1 MTKKFLNTRII
12 RRVEKRFI
20 SLTISKRANEAQ
32 FSPIRKFVPFLEEV
46 KKRGIKV
53 FELHIG
59 QPDLETPKEILN
71 EIHNFKGKI
80 LAYTNSLGIPEVRL
94 AWQKYYK
101 DFNID
106 FDISEI
112 LITAGGSEAIL
123 FALATICSPGEEII
137 VFEPFYTNYN
147 GYASLAGI
155 KLVPVKTLAK
165 TGFHLPEKEEIE
177 KKISQK
183 TRGILICNP
192 NNPTGTVYKK
202 EELKMIAQIAKERNL
217 FILSDEV
224 YREFVYDGEKH
235 YSMANFPEVQDK
247 VILLDSISKRFS
259 ACGVR
264 IGCLASKN
272 KKVIEGA
279 TKFAQA
285 RLSVAIVEQLAVI
298 PLLKNSKKYT
308 RKIAAEYRK
317 RRDTV
322 FSALKKIPDVFCLKP
337 KGAFYITVK
346 LPLRDSDDFAKW
358 LLTKFSF
365 QGKTVMVAPASG
377 FYATKGLGKDEIRI
391 AFILSSSKLKE
402 AMEVFKIGL
411 EKYIKA

>member
-1 MTKKFLNTRII
+1 MTKKILN
-12 RRVEKRFI
+12 
-20 SLTISKRANEAQ
+20 ISKRTQEAQ
-32 FSPIRKFVPFLEEV
+32 FSPIRKFVPFLEET

-59 QPDLETPKEILN
+59 QPDLETPKEILR
-71 EIHNFKGKI
+71 EIRNFKDKI
-80 LAYTNSLGIPEVRL
+80 LPYTNSLGIPEVRL

-123 FALATICSPGEEII
+123 FAFATIGSPGEEII
-137 VFEPFYTNYN
+137 VSEPFYTNYN

-155 KLVPVKTLAK
+155 KLVPVKTLAEN
-165 TGFHLPEKEEIE
+165 GFHLPERKEIE
-177 KKISQK
+177 NKIGK
-183 TRGILICNP
+183 RTRGILICNP
-192 NNPTGTVYKK
+192 NNPTGTVYTK
-202 EELKMIAQIAKERNL
+202 EELKMIAKIAKARNL
-217 FILSDEV
+217 FILSDET

-235 YSMANFPEVQDK
+235 YSMMDFPEVRDR
-247 VILLDSISKRFS
+247 VILLDSVSKKFN
-259 ACGVR
+259 ACGTR

-285 RLSVAIVEQLAVI
+285 RLSVAIVEQRAVI

-322 FSALKKIPDVFCLKP
+322 FSALKKIPDVFCSKP

-346 LPLRDSDDFAKW
+346 LPIKDSDDFAKW
-358 LLTKFSF
+358 LLMKFSF
-365 QGKTVMVAPASG
+365 EGKTVMVAPASG
-377 FYATKGLGKDEIRI
+377 FYATRGLGRNEIRI
-391 AFILSSSKLKE
+391 AFVLSSSKLKE

-411 EKYIKA
+411 EKYIKLNGKSNPRRRKG

>member
-1 MTKKFLNTRII
+1 MNRKILD
-12 RRVEKRFI
+12 
-20 SLTISKRANEAQ
+20 ISKRAEEAQ
-32 FSPIRKFVPFLEEV
+32 FSPIRKFVPFLEKA
-46 KKRGIKV
+46 KKRGVEV

-59 QPDLETPKEILN
+59 QPDLETPKEILR
-71 EIHNFKGKI
+71 EIKNFKGKI
-80 LAYTNSLGIPEVRL
+80 LSYTNSIGIEEVRK

-101 DFNID
+101 DVGINLD
-106 FDISEI
+106 TSEI
-112 LITAGGSEAIL
+112 IVTTGGSEAIF
-123 FALATICSPGEEII
+123 FAFATICNPGQEII

-147 GYASLAGI
+147 GYASIAGI
-155 KLVPVKTLAK
+155 KLVPVRTFAK
-165 TGFHLPEKEEIE
+165 NGFHLPSQKEIE
-177 KKISQK
+177 KKINKK

-202 EELKMIAQIAKERNL
+202 EELKMLAEIAKKRDL

-235 YSMANFPEVQDK
+235 YSMMDFPEIQDR
-247 VILLDSISKRFS
+247 VILLDSVSKRFS
-259 ACGVR
+259 ACGAR

-285 RLSVAIVEQLAVI
+285 RLSSPMVEQSAVI

-308 RKIAAEYRK
+308 QKIVREYKR

-322 FSALKKIPDVFCLKP
+322 FEALQKIPGIFCLKP
-337 KGAFYITVK
+337 KGAFYIIVK
-346 LPLRDSDDFAKW
+346 LPIKPRSRDASLRGKDSDDFAKW

-365 QGKTVMVAPASG
+365 RGKTVMVASASG

-391 AFILSSSKLKE
+391 AFVLCSPKLKE
-402 AMEVFKIGL
+402 AMEVFKKGL
-411 EKYIKA
+411 EQYIKIN

>member
-1 MTKKFLNTRII
+1 MFSMTKKFLG
-12 RRVEKRFI
+12 
-20 SLTISKRANEAQ
+20 ISKRANEAQ
-32 FSPIRKFVPFLEEV
+32 FSPIRKFVPFLEET

-59 QPDLETPKEILN
+59 QPDLETPKEILR
-71 EIHNFKGKI
+71 EIRNFKGKI
-80 LAYTNSLGIPEVRL
+80 LPYTNSLGIPEIRL

-123 FALATICSPGEEII
+123 FAFATICSPGEEII

-155 KLVPVKTLAK
+155 KLVPVKTLAEN
-165 TGFHLPEKEEIE
+165 GFHLPERKEIE
-177 KKISQK
+177 NKIGKK

-192 NNPTGTVYKK
+192 NNPTGTVYTK
-202 EELKMIAQIAKERNL
+202 EELKMIAKIAKARNL
-217 FILSDEV
+217 FILSDET

-235 YSMANFPEVQDK
+235 YSMMDFPEVRDR
-247 VILLDSISKRFS
+247 VILLDSVSKKFN
-259 ACGVR
+259 ACGTR

-285 RLSVAIVEQLAVI
+285 RLSVAIVEQRAVI

-322 FSALKKIPDVFCLKP
+322 FSALKKIPDVFCSKP

-346 LPLRDSDDFAKW
+346 LPIKDSDDFAKW
-358 LLTKFSF
+358 LLMKFSF
-365 QGKTVMVAPASG
+365 EGKTVMVAPASG
-377 FYATKGLGKDEIRI
+377 FYATRGLGQNEIRI
-391 AFILSSSKLKE
+391 AFVLSSAKLKE

-411 EKYIKA
+411 EKYIKLNGKSNPRRRKG

>member
-1 MTKKFLNTRII
+1 MNRKILD
-12 RRVEKRFI
+12 
-20 SLTISKRANEAQ
+20 ISKRAEEAQ
-32 FSPIRKFVPFLEEV
+32 FSPIRKFVPFLEKA
-46 KKRGIKV
+46 KKRGVEV

-59 QPDLETPKEILN
+59 QPDLETPKEILR
-71 EIHNFKGKI
+71 EIKNFKGKI
-80 LAYTNSLGIPEVRL
+80 LSYTNSIGIEEVRK

-101 DFNID
+101 DVGINLD
-106 FDISEI
+106 TSEI
-112 LITAGGSEAIL
+112 IVTTGGSEAIF
-123 FALATICSPGEEII
+123 FAFATICNPGQEII

-147 GYASLAGI
+147 GYASIAGI
-155 KLVPVKTLAK
+155 KLVPVRTFAK
-165 TGFHLPEKEEIE
+165 NGFHLPSQKEIE
-177 KKISQK
+177 KKINKK

-202 EELKMIAQIAKERNL
+202 EELKMIAKIAKRHNL

-235 YSMANFPEVQDK
+235 YSMMDFPEIQDR
-247 VILLDSISKRFS
+247 VILLDSVSKRFS
-259 ACGVR
+259 ACGAR

-285 RLSVAIVEQLAVI
+285 RLSSPMVEQSAVI

-308 RKIAAEYRK
+308 QKIVREYKR

-322 FSALKKIPDVFCLKP
+322 FEALQKIPGIFCLKP
-337 KGAFYITVK
+337 KGAFYIIVK
-346 LPLRDSDDFAKW
+346 LPIKPRSRDASLRGKDSDDFAKW

-365 QGKTVMVAPASG
+365 RGKTVMVASASG

-391 AFILSSSKLKE
+391 AFVLSSKKLKE
-402 AMEVFKIGL
+402 AMEIFKKGL
-411 EKYIKA
+411 EQYIKIN

>member
-1 MTKKFLNTRII
+1 MNRKILD
-12 RRVEKRFI
+12 
-20 SLTISKRANEAQ
+20 ISKRAEEAQ
-32 FSPIRKFVPFLEEV
+32 FSPIRKFVPFLEAA
-46 KKRGIKV
+46 KKEGIEV

-59 QPDLETPKEILN
+59 QPDLETPKEILR
-71 EIHNFKGKI
+71 EIKNFKGKI
-80 LAYTNSLGIPEVRL
+80 LTYTNSIGIPEVRL

-101 DFNID
+101 DSGIN

-112 LITAGGSEAIL
+112 VVTTGGSEAIL
-123 FALATICSPGEEII
+123 FAFATICNPREEII

-147 GYASLAGI
+147 GYASIAGV
-155 KLVPVKTLAK
+155 KLVPLRTLAK
-165 TGFHLPEKEEIE
+165 TGFHLPEKKEFE
-177 KKISQK
+177 KKINKK

-202 EELKMIAQIAKERNL
+202 EELKKISQIAKERNL

-235 YSMANFPEVQDK
+235 YSMMNFPEIRNR

-259 ACGVR
+259 ACGAR

-272 KKVIEGA
+272 EKVIEGV

-285 RLSVAIVEQLAVI
+285 RLSSPMIEQLAVI

-308 RKIAAEYRK
+308 KKIAQEYQR

-322 FSALKKIPDVFCLKP
+322 FDALQKIPGVFCLKP

-346 LPLRDSDDFAKW
+346 LPIRDSDHFAKW

-365 QGKTVMVAPASG
+365 RGKTVMVAPASG
-377 FYATKGLGKDEIRI
+377 FYATKGLGRDEIRI
-391 AFILSSSKLKE
+391 AFVLSSAKLKE
-402 AMEVFKIGL
+402 AMEIFKKGL
-411 EKYIKA
+411 EKYIKIY

>member
-1 MTKKFLNTRII
+1 MTKKFLN
-12 RRVEKRFI
+12 
-20 SLTISKRANEAQ
+20 ISKRTQEAQ
-32 FSPIRKFVPFLEEV
+32 FSPIRKFVPFLEET

-59 QPDLETPKEILN
+59 QPDLETPKEILR
-71 EIHNFKGKI
+71 EIRNFKDKI
-80 LAYTNSLGIPEVRL
+80 LPYTNSLGIPEVRL
-94 AWQKYYK
+94 AWQKYYR

-123 FALATICSPGEEII
+123 FAFATICSPGEEII

-155 KLVPVKTLAK
+155 KLVPVKTLAEN
-165 TGFHLPEKEEIE
+165 GFHLPERKEIE
-177 KKISQK
+177 NKIGKK

-192 NNPTGTVYKK
+192 NNPTGTVYTK
-202 EELKMIAQIAKERNL
+202 EELKMIAKIAKARNL
-217 FILSDEV
+217 FILSDET

-235 YSMANFPEVQDK
+235 YSMMDFPEVRDR
-247 VILLDSISKRFS
+247 VILLDSVSKKFN
-259 ACGVR
+259 ACGTR
-264 IGCLASKN
+264 IGCISSKN

-285 RLSVAIVEQLAVI
+285 RLSVAIVEQRAVI

-322 FSALKKIPDVFCLKP
+322 FSALKKIPDVFCSKP

-346 LPLRDSDDFAKW
+346 LPIKDSDDFAKW
-358 LLTKFSF
+358 LLMKFSF
-365 QGKTVMVAPASG
+365 EGKTVMVAPASG
-377 FYATKGLGKDEIRI
+377 FYATRGLGRNEIRI
-391 AFILSSSKLKE
+391 AFVLSSSKLKE

-411 EKYIKA
+411 EKYIKLNGKSNPRRRKG

>member
-1 MTKKFLNTRII
+1 MNRKILD
-12 RRVEKRFI
+12 
-20 SLTISKRANEAQ
+20 ISKRAEEAQ
-32 FSPIRKFVPFLEEV
+32 FSPIRKFVPFLEKA
-46 KKRGIKV
+46 KKRGVEV

-59 QPDLETPKEILN
+59 QPDLETPKEILK
-71 EIHNFKGKI
+71 EIKNFKGKI
-80 LAYTNSLGIPEVRL
+80 LSYTNSIGIEEVRK

-101 DFNID
+101 DVGIN
-106 FDISEI
+106 FDTPEI
-112 LITAGGSEAIL
+112 IVTTGGSEAIF
-123 FALATICSPGEEII
+123 FAFATICNPGQEII

-147 GYASLAGI
+147 GYASIAGI
-155 KLVPVKTLAK
+155 KLVPVRTFAK
-165 TGFHLPEKEEIE
+165 NGFHLPSQKEIE
-177 KKISQK
+177 KKINKK

-202 EELKMIAQIAKERNL
+202 EELKMLAEIAKKRDL

-235 YSMANFPEVQDK
+235 YSMMDFPEIQDR
-247 VILLDSISKRFS
+247 VILLDSVSKRFS
-259 ACGVR
+259 ACGAR

-285 RLSVAIVEQLAVI
+285 RLSSPMVEQSAVI

-308 RKIAAEYRK
+308 QKIVREYKR

-322 FSALKKIPDVFCLKP
+322 FEALQKIPGIFCLKP
-337 KGAFYITVK
+337 KGAFYIIVK
-346 LPLRDSDDFAKW
+346 LPIKPRSRDASLRGKDSDDFAKW

-365 QGKTVMVAPASG
+365 RGKTVMVASASG

-391 AFILSSSKLKE
+391 AFVLSSKKLKE
-402 AMEVFKIGL
+402 AMEIFKKGL
-411 EKYIKA
+411 EQYIKIN

>member
-1 MTKKFLNTRII
+1 MNRKILD
-12 RRVEKRFI
+12 
-20 SLTISKRANEAQ
+20 ISKRAEEAQ
-32 FSPIRKFVPFLEEV
+32 FSPIRKFVPFLEKA
-46 KKRGIKV
+46 KKRGVEV

-59 QPDLETPKEILN
+59 QPDLETPKEILR
-71 EIHNFKGKI
+71 EIKNFKGKI
-80 LAYTNSLGIPEVRL
+80 LSYTNSIGIEEVRK

-101 DFNID
+101 DVGINLD
-106 FDISEI
+106 TSEI
-112 LITAGGSEAIL
+112 IVTTGGSEAIF
-123 FALATICSPGEEII
+123 FAFATICNPGQEII

-147 GYASLAGI
+147 GYASIAGI
-155 KLVPVKTLAK
+155 KLVPVRTFAK
-165 TGFHLPEKEEIE
+165 NGFHLPSQKEIE
-177 KKISQK
+177 KKINKK

-202 EELKMIAQIAKERNL
+202 EELKMLAEIAKKRDL

-235 YSMANFPEVQDK
+235 YSMMDFPEIQDR
-247 VILLDSISKRFS
+247 VILLDSVSKRFS
-259 ACGVR
+259 ACGAR

-285 RLSVAIVEQLAVI
+285 RLSSPMVEQSAVI

-308 RKIAAEYRK
+308 QKIVREYKR

-322 FSALKKIPDVFCLKP
+322 FEALQKIPGIFCLKP
-337 KGAFYITVK
+337 KGAFYIIVK
-346 LPLRDSDDFAKW
+346 LPIKPRSRDASLRGKDSDDFAKW

-365 QGKTVMVAPASG
+365 RGKTVMVASASG

-391 AFILSSSKLKE
+391 AFVLSSKKLKE
-402 AMEVFKIGL
+402 AMEIFKKGL
-411 EKYIKA
+411 EKYIKIY

>member
-1 MTKKFLNTRII
+1 MTKKFLN
-12 RRVEKRFI
+12 
-20 SLTISKRANEAQ
+20 ISKRADEAQ
-32 FSPIRKFVPFLEEV
+32 FSPIRKFVPFLEET

-59 QPDLETPKEILN
+59 QPDLETPKEILRV
-71 EIHNFKGKI
+71 IRNFKGKI
-80 LAYTNSLGIPEVRL
+80 LPYTNSLGIPEVRL

-101 DFNID
+101 DFDID

-123 FALATICSPGEEII
+123 FAFATICSPGEEII

-155 KLVPVKTLAK
+155 KLVPVKTLAE
-165 TGFHLPEKEEIE
+165 TGFHLPERKEIE
-177 KKISQK
+177 NKIGKKA
-183 TRGILICNP
+183 RGILICNP

-202 EELKMIAQIAKERNL
+202 EELKMIAKIAKARNL
-217 FILSDEV
+217 FILSDET

-235 YSMANFPEVQDK
+235 YSMMDFPEVRDR
-247 VILLDSISKRFS
+247 VILLDSVSKRFN
-259 ACGVR
+259 ACGTR
-264 IGCLASKN
+264 IGCISSKN

-285 RLSVAIVEQLAVI
+285 RLSVAILEQLAVI
-298 PLLKNSKKYT
+298 PMLKNSEKYT
-308 RKIAAEYRK
+308 QKIAAEYRK

-322 FSALKKIPDVFCLKP
+322 FSAVKKIPDVFCSKP

-346 LPLRDSDDFAKW
+346 LPIGDSDDFAKW

-365 QGKTVMVAPASG
+365 EGKTVMVAPASG
-377 FYATKGLGKDEIRI
+377 FYATRGLGRDEIRI
-391 AFILSSSKLKE
+391 AFVLSSPKLKE

>member
-1 MTKKFLNTRII
+1 MTKKILN
-12 RRVEKRFI
+12 
-20 SLTISKRANEAQ
+20 ISKRTQEAQ
-32 FSPIRKFVPFLEEV
+32 FSPIRKFVPFLEET

-59 QPDLETPKEILN
+59 QPDLETPKEILR
-71 EIHNFKGKI
+71 EIRNFKDKI
-80 LAYTNSLGIPEVRL
+80 LPYTNSLGIPEVRL
-94 AWQKYYK
+94 AWQKYYR

-123 FALATICSPGEEII
+123 FAFATICSPGEEII

-155 KLVPVKTLAK
+155 KLVPVKTLAEN
-165 TGFHLPEKEEIE
+165 GFHLPERKEIE
-177 KKISQK
+177 NKIGKK

-192 NNPTGTVYKK
+192 NNPTGTVYTK
-202 EELKMIAQIAKERNL
+202 EELKMIAKIAKARNL
-217 FILSDEV
+217 FILSDET

-235 YSMANFPEVQDK
+235 YSMMGFPEVRDR
-247 VILLDSISKRFS
+247 VILLDSVSKRFN
-259 ACGVR
+259 ACGTR
-264 IGCLASKN
+264 IGCISSKN

-285 RLSVAIVEQLAVI
+285 RLSVAIVEQRAVI

-308 RKIAAEYRK
+308 RKIAVEYRK

-322 FSALKKIPDVFCLKP
+322 FSALKKIPDVFCSKP

-346 LPLRDSDDFAKW
+346 LPIKDSDDFAKW
-358 LLTKFSF
+358 LLMKFSF
-365 QGKTVMVAPASG
+365 EGKTVMVAPASG
-377 FYATKGLGKDEIRI
+377 FYATRGLGQNEIRI
-391 AFILSSSKLKE
+391 AFVLSSAKLKE

-411 EKYIKA
+411 EKYIKLNGKSNPRRRKG

>member
-1 MTKKFLNTRII
+1 MNRKILD
-12 RRVEKRFI
+12 
-20 SLTISKRANEAQ
+20 ISKRAEEAQ
-32 FSPIRKFVPFLEEV
+32 FSPIRKFVPFLEKA
-46 KKRGIKV
+46 KKRGVEV

-59 QPDLETPKEILN
+59 QPDLETPKEILR
-71 EIHNFKGKI
+71 EIKNFKGKI
-80 LAYTNSLGIPEVRL
+80 LSYTNSIGIEEVRK

-101 DFNID
+101 DVGINLD
-106 FDISEI
+106 TSEI
-112 LITAGGSEAIL
+112 IVTTGGSEAIF
-123 FALATICSPGEEII
+123 FAFATICNPGQEII

-147 GYASLAGI
+147 GYASIAGI
-155 KLVPVKTLAK
+155 KLVPVRTFAK
-165 TGFHLPEKEEIE
+165 NGFHLPSQKEIE
-177 KKISQK
+177 KKINKK

-202 EELKMIAQIAKERNL
+202 EELKMLAEIAKKRDL

-235 YSMANFPEVQDK
+235 YSMMDFPEIQDR
-247 VILLDSISKRFS
+247 VILLDSVSKRFS
-259 ACGVR
+259 ACGAR

-285 RLSVAIVEQLAVI
+285 RLSSPMVEQSAVI

-308 RKIAAEYRK
+308 QKIVREYKR

-322 FSALKKIPDVFCLKP
+322 FEALQKIPGIFCLKP
-337 KGAFYITVK
+337 KGAFYIIVK
-346 LPLRDSDDFAKW
+346 LPIKPRSRDASLRGKDSDDFAKW

-365 QGKTVMVAPASG
+365 RGKTVMVASASG

-391 AFILSSSKLKE
+391 AFVLSSKKLKE
-402 AMEVFKIGL
+402 AMEIFKKGL
-411 EKYIKA
+411 EQYIKIN

>member
-1 MTKKFLNTRII
+1 MTKKFLN
-12 RRVEKRFI
+12 
-20 SLTISKRANEAQ
+20 ISKRTQEAQ
-32 FSPIRKFVPFLEEV
+32 FSPIRKFVPFLEET

-59 QPDLETPKEILN
+59 QPDLETPKEILR
-71 EIHNFKGKI
+71 EIRNFKDKI
-80 LAYTNSLGIPEVRL
+80 LPYTNSLGIPEVRL
-94 AWQKYYK
+94 AWQKYYR

-123 FALATICSPGEEII
+123 FAFATICSPGEEII

-155 KLVPVKTLAK
+155 KLVPVKTLAEN
-165 TGFHLPEKEEIE
+165 GFHLPERKEIE
-177 KKISQK
+177 NKIGKK

-192 NNPTGTVYKK
+192 NNPTGTVYTK
-202 EELKMIAQIAKERNL
+202 EELKMIAKIAKARNL
-217 FILSDEV
+217 FILSDET

-235 YSMANFPEVQDK
+235 YSMMDFPEVRDR
-247 VILLDSISKRFS
+247 VILLDSVSKKFN
-259 ACGVR
+259 ACGTR
-264 IGCLASKN
+264 IGCISSKN

-285 RLSVAIVEQLAVI
+285 RLSVAIVEQRAVI

-322 FSALKKIPDVFCLKP
+322 FSALKKIPDVFCSKP

-346 LPLRDSDDFAKW
+346 LPIKDSDDFAKW
-358 LLTKFSF
+358 LLMKFSF
-365 QGKTVMVAPASG
+365 EGKTVMVAPASG
-377 FYATKGLGKDEIRI
+377 FYATRGLGQNEIRI
-391 AFILSSSKLKE
+391 AFVLSSSKLKE

-411 EKYIKA
+411 EKYIKLNGKSNPRRRKG

>member
-1 MTKKFLNTRII
+1 MNRKILD
-12 RRVEKRFI
+12 
-20 SLTISKRANEAQ
+20 ISKRAEEAQ
-32 FSPIRKFVPFLEEV
+32 FSPIRKFVPFLEKA
-46 KKRGIKV
+46 KKRGVEV

-59 QPDLETPKEILN
+59 QPDLETPKEILR
-71 EIHNFKGKI
+71 EIKNFKGKI
-80 LAYTNSLGIPEVRL
+80 LSYTNSIGIEEVRK

-101 DFNID
+101 DVGINLD
-106 FDISEI
+106 TSEI
-112 LITAGGSEAIL
+112 IVTTGGSEAIF
-123 FALATICSPGEEII
+123 FAFATICNPGQEII

-147 GYASLAGI
+147 GYASVAGI
-155 KLVPVKTLAK
+155 KLVPLRTLAK
-165 TGFHLPEKEEIE
+165 TGFHLPSKKEIE
-177 KKISQK
+177 KKINKK

-202 EELKMIAQIAKERNL
+202 EELKMLAEIAKKRDL

-235 YSMANFPEVQDK
+235 YSMMDFPEIQDR

-259 ACGVR
+259 ACGAR

-285 RLSVAIVEQLAVI
+285 RLSSPMVEQSAVI

-308 RKIAAEYRK
+308 QKIVREYKR

-322 FSALKKIPDVFCLKP
+322 FEALQKIPGIFCLKP
-337 KGAFYITVK
+337 KGAFYIIVK
-346 LPLRDSDDFAKW
+346 LPIKPRSRDASLRGKDSDDFAKW

-365 QGKTVMVAPASG
+365 RGKTVMVASASG

-391 AFILSSSKLKE
+391 AFVLSSKKLKE
-402 AMEVFKIGL
+402 AMEIFKKGL
-411 EKYIKA
+411 EQYIKIN

>member
-1 MTKKFLNTRII
+1 MTKKILN
-12 RRVEKRFI
+12 
-20 SLTISKRANEAQ
+20 ISKRTQEAQ
-32 FSPIRKFVPFLEEV
+32 FSPIRKFVPFLEET

-59 QPDLETPKEILN
+59 QPDLETPKEILR
-71 EIHNFKGKI
+71 EIRNFKDKI
-80 LAYTNSLGIPEVRL
+80 LPYTNSLGIPEVRL
-94 AWQKYYK
+94 AWQKYYR

-123 FALATICSPGEEII
+123 FAFATICSPGEEII

-155 KLVPVKTLAK
+155 KLVPVKTLAEN
-165 TGFHLPEKEEIE
+165 GFHLPERKEIE
-177 KKISQK
+177 NKIGKK

-192 NNPTGTVYKK
+192 NNPTGTVYTK
-202 EELKMIAQIAKERNL
+202 EELKMIAKIAKARNL
-217 FILSDEV
+217 FILSDET

-235 YSMANFPEVQDK
+235 YSMMDFPEVRDR
-247 VILLDSISKRFS
+247 VILLDSVSKKFN
-259 ACGVR
+259 ACGTR
-264 IGCLASKN
+264 IGCISSKN

-285 RLSVAIVEQLAVI
+285 RLSVAIVEQRAVI

-308 RKIAAEYRK
+308 RKIAVEYRK

-322 FSALKKIPDVFCLKP
+322 FSAFKRIPDVFCSKP

-346 LPLRDSDDFAKW
+346 LPIKDSDDFAKW
-358 LLTKFSF
+358 LLMKFSF
-365 QGKTVMVAPASG
+365 EGKTVMVAPASG
-377 FYATKGLGKDEIRI
+377 FYATRGLGQNEIRI
-391 AFILSSSKLKE
+391 AFVLSSSKLKE

-411 EKYIKA
+411 EKYIKLNGKSNPRRRKG

>member
-1 MTKKFLNTRII
+1 MTKKILN
-12 RRVEKRFI
+12 
-20 SLTISKRANEAQ
+20 ISKRTQEAQ
-32 FSPIRKFVPFLEEV
+32 FSPIRKFVPFLEET

-59 QPDLETPKEILN
+59 QPDLETPKEILR
-71 EIHNFKGKI
+71 EIRNFKDKI
-80 LAYTNSLGIPEVRL
+80 LPYTNSLGIPEVRL
-94 AWQKYYK
+94 AWQKYYR

-123 FALATICSPGEEII
+123 FAFATICSPGEEII

-155 KLVPVKTLAK
+155 KLVPVKTLAEN
-165 TGFHLPEKEEIE
+165 GFHLPERKEIE
-177 KKISQK
+177 NKIGKK

-192 NNPTGTVYKK
+192 NNPTGTVYTK
-202 EELKMIAQIAKERNL
+202 EELKMIAKIAKARNL
-217 FILSDEV
+217 FILSDET

-235 YSMANFPEVQDK
+235 YSMMDFPEVRDR
-247 VILLDSISKRFS
+247 VILLDSVSKKFN
-259 ACGVR
+259 ACGTR

-285 RLSVAIVEQLAVI
+285 RLSVAIVEQRAVI

-322 FSALKKIPDVFCLKP
+322 FSALKKIPDVFCSKP

-346 LPLRDSDDFAKW
+346 LPIKDSDDFAKW
-358 LLTKFSF
+358 LLMKFSF
-365 QGKTVMVAPASG
+365 EGKTVMVAPASG
-377 FYATKGLGKDEIRI
+377 FYATRGLGRNEIRI
-391 AFILSSSKLKE
+391 AFVLSSSKLKE

-411 EKYIKA
+411 EKYIKLNGKSNPRRRKG

>member
-1 MTKKFLNTRII
+1 MNRKILD
-12 RRVEKRFI
+12 
-20 SLTISKRANEAQ
+20 ISKRAEEAQ
-32 FSPIRKFVPFLEEV
+32 FSPIRKFVPFLEKA
-46 KKRGIKV
+46 KKRGVEV

-59 QPDLETPKEILN
+59 QPDLETPKEILR
-71 EIHNFKGKI
+71 EIKNFKGKI
-80 LAYTNSLGIPEVRL
+80 LSYTNSIGIEEVRK

-101 DFNID
+101 DVGINLD
-106 FDISEI
+106 TSEI
-112 LITAGGSEAIL
+112 IVTTGGSEAIF
-123 FALATICSPGEEII
+123 FAFATICNPGQEII

-147 GYASLAGI
+147 GYASIAGI
-155 KLVPVKTLAK
+155 KLVPVRTFAK
-165 TGFHLPEKEEIE
+165 NGFHLPSQKEIE
-177 KKISQK
+177 KKINKK

-202 EELKMIAQIAKERNL
+202 EELKMLAEIAKKRDL

-235 YSMANFPEVQDK
+235 YSMMDFPEIQDR
-247 VILLDSISKRFS
+247 VILLDSVSKRFS
-259 ACGVR
+259 ACGAR

-285 RLSVAIVEQLAVI
+285 RLSSPMVEQSAVI

-308 RKIAAEYRK
+308 QKIVREYKR

-322 FSALKKIPDVFCLKP
+322 FEALQKIPGIFCLKP
-337 KGAFYITVK
+337 KGAFYIIVK
-346 LPLRDSDDFAKW
+346 LPIKPRSRDASLRGKDSDDFAKW

-365 QGKTVMVAPASG
+365 RGKTVMVAPASG
-377 FYATKGLGKDEIRI
+377 FYATKGLGRDEIRI
-391 AFILSSSKLKE
+391 AFVLSSKKLKE
-402 AMEVFKIGL
+402 AMEVFKKGL
-411 EKYIKA
+411 EQYIKIN